1 MKLTTRPLF
10 STLLLTAL
18 AVAAVSAVAAP
29 GPQLVARGTDPDA
42 DGYDFLAPS
51 ADPQA
56 AAAAAAGDDRSSG
69 PTALRAAIAD
79 ALAKLPEN
87 AKVAAANP
95 RQGGV
100 SDAEAAAA
108 AEDEREAAREI
119 AAASSPGGG
128 AINDDAVAAAVA
140 AAPPTTM
147 SSTAAPHDID
157 IPLPVPMSSALVH
170 DDTAHRRH
178 STHKNKPAKPVVE
191 AVTADANADN
201 VDMQSSPTDAA
212 EPDTAAGADRRSLI
226 TSSLMIIVSEIG
238 DKTFLIAAIL
248 AMTHPRAVV
257 FAAALSALAVMSV
270 LSALLGNVLPA
281 LLSRTYTQAL
291 AGLLFAVFGVR
302 MFFEARAMPK
312 GQGTDE
318 EMAEVAAEL
327 EERDGDYKRLER
339 GSSKDLNDDEGKAAA
354 ASASRTSAI
363 KNLLSFIL
371 SPIFVETFVLTFLAE
386 WGDRSQIATIAL
398 GAAGHVVSVMIG
410 TIVGHSLC
418 TGLAVVGGRMLA
430 SRISVRTVTMAGS
443 FVFICFA
450 IMTFAYLE

>member
-18 AVAAVSAVAAP
+18 AVAAVSAAAAP
-29 GPQLVARGTDPDA
+29 GPQLVARGTDPDV

-51 ADPQA
+51 SDPQA

-79 ALAKLPEN
+79 ALAKLPDN

-95 RQGGV
+95 RHAAV

-119 AAASSPGGG
+119 AAASSPAG
-128 AINDDAVAAAVA
+128 AAIIDDAVAAAAA

-157 IPLPVPMSSALVH
+157 VPLPVPMSSALVH

-178 STHKNKPAKPVVE
+178 STHKKKPAKPVVE
-191 AVTADANADN
+191 AAAIADADH
-201 VDMQSSPTDAA
+201 VDMQSAPTDAT
-212 EPDTAAGADRRSLI
+212 EPDSAAGADRRSLI